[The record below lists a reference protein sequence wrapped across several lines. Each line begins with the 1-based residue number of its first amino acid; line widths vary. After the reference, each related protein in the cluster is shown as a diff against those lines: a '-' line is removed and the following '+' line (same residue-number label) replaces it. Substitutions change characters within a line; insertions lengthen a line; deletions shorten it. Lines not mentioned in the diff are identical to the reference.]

1 MRAGSA
7 PAEVMAA
14 TRAGTTPLAIPAR
27 PEWAAPTTPAS
38 GSAIST
44 PGQSADRTPRTR
56 PGTVVKLASLGP
68 AAVSAVL
75 IDPVLPDPALPGPA
89 LSGPALAG
97 LVLAGSGGS
106 LAGPVTRATV
116 ALWTWRIQISR
127 SGVSPQAAATSPRL
141 RPTTSGRSPDP
152 VPMFSES

>member
-75 IDPVLPDPALPGPA
+75 IDPVLPDPVLPGPA
-89 LSGPALAG
+89 LSGPA
-97 LVLAGSGGS
+97 LAGSGGS